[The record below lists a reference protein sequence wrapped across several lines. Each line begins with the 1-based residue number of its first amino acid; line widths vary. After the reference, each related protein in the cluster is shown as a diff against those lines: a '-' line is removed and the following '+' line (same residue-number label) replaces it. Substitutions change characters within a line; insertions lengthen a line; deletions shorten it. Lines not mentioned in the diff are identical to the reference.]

1 MTDSLF
7 WNENSHFEVIIK
19 KSPHL
24 NTPRSRGNTAKVKI
38 RNSEDQRTEEQTVI
52 DLKLVDGSQKGNTF
66 LMTGSRFQPGT
77 KSCSRDKTLLS
88 KRMPSP
94 ANHKINTGNCATNM
108 VKMQTD
114 CKGHMPLSQSKKQIL
129 NGFKDMCLCSLVFNS
144 NTRNESRTEKPRFR
158 NHRSRKGRKIIQPVL
173 QLNRNNSPSL
183 VVNTQEVNGRCE
195 LDTLENS
202 AFDTPFSDRSVT
214 FAVVTDVL
222 RKEGITQSSI
232 RHQMAFLRH
241 TYPRFHP

>member
-7 WNENSHFEVIIK
+7 WNENSRFEVVIK

-24 NTPRSRGNTAKVKI
+24 NSPRSRPNTAKARI

-52 DLKLVDGSQKGNTF
+52 DLKLVDGSKKGNTF
-66 LMTGSRFQPGT
+66 LMTGSGFQPSI
-77 KSCSRDKTLLS
+77 KLSSRDKPLLS
-88 KRMPSP
+88 KNRPFCASYK
-94 ANHKINTGNCATNM
+94 NHTENCATNM
-108 VKMQTD
+108 VKIQTG
-114 CKGHMPLSQSKKQIL
+114 CKGHMPLSQSKNQIL
-129 NGFKDMCLCSLVFNS
+129 NDFKDMCLCSLVFNS

-173 QLNRNNSPSL
+173 RLNRNNSPSL

-195 LDTLENS
+195 LDTIENS

-232 RHQMAFLRH
+232 RNQMAFLRH
-241 TYPRFHP
+241 TYPRFHH